1 MALDPVSGTVEWQA
15 LAAAAQAPRGRR
27 VKSLADPVR
36 LERFVA
42 EACGLRLDLTR
53 QLFDADE
60 LDLLLWLIEDR
71 EVMEQ
76 VTAMFTGAKVNT
88 TEERAAL
95 HTALR
100 APAGAALSVDGLDV
114 EAAVQGELAKMEQF
128 SQAVRDGS
136 RSGATGEKFT
146 TVVNLGIGGS
156 DLGPRMA
163 TAALRPFASE
173 ELDVR
178 FVSNVD
184 PADLAAALHG
194 LDPATTL
201 FIVCSKTFTTLETM
215 TNARIAREWIVESLG
230 QDAVADH
237 MVAVSTAEAEVSAFG
252 IDPAS
257 GMFNFWDWVGG
268 RYSVGS
274 AIGLSLMI
282 AIGPSYFR
290 AFLSGMHE
298 MDNHFRAAPA
308 EINLPILLAL
318 SWLWN
323 GSLAGHQSHAVLP
336 YASDLRFLPA
346 WLQQLDMESNGKSV
360 RVDGSPVDVDT
371 GTVVWGQAGTDGQ
384 HAFHQL
390 LHQGTRTVPCDLIGF
405 AKSVDP
411 EQQPQQDLLVANL
424 VAQAE
429 ALSVGRNEK
438 AAAATG
444 DAGLAPHRRFAGGR
458 PVNVIIAKQLDP
470 KTLGA
475 LLALYEHK
483 VFVEA
488 AIWGINPFDQYGV
501 ELGKELAGVIT
512 PELEGTSSGDHDP
525 STQALI
531 AAIRSLRD

>member
-1 MALDPVSGTVEWQA
+1 MPLDPVSGTVEWQA
-15 LAAAAQAPRGRR
+15 LEVAAKAPRGRR
-27 VKSLADPVR
+27 VRALSDPVR
-36 LERFVA
+36 LQRFVA

-53 QLFDADE
+53 QLFDPGE

-76 VTAMFTGAKVNT
+76 AEAMFSGDHVNG
-88 TEERAAL
+88 TEDRAAL

-100 APAGAALSVDGLDV
+100 APAGTGLTVDGLDV
-114 EAAVQGELAKMEQF
+114 DKAVQSVLAKMEQF
-128 SQAVRDGS
+128 AQGV
-136 RSGATGEKFT
+136 RSGERCGHTGDRFT

-163 TAALRPFASE
+163 AAALRPFTSPD
-173 ELDVR
+173 LDVR

-184 PADLAAALHG
+184 PTDLDEALAD

-201 FIVCSKTFTTLETM
+201 FVVCSKTFTTLETI
-215 TNARIAREWIVESLG
+215 TNARAARDWLVAALG
-230 QDAVADH
+230 EDAIPAH
-237 MVAVSTAEAEVSAFG
+237 MVAVSTAADEVTEFG
-252 IDPAS
+252 IDAET
-257 GMFNFWDWVGG
+257 GMFGFWDWVGG

-274 AIGLSLMI
+274 AVGLSLML
-282 AIGPSYFR
+282 AIGPHNFR
-290 AFLSGMHE
+290 DFLAGMHA
-298 MDNHFRAAPA
+298 MDNHFRTTPAA
-308 EINLPILLAL
+308 ENLPVLLAL

-323 GSLAGHQSHAVLP
+323 GSLAGHETHAVLP
-336 YASDLRFLPA
+336 YANDLRLLPA

-360 RVDGSPVDVDT
+360 RVDGSAVDVET
-371 GTVVWGQAGTDGQ
+371 GTVVWGQPGTDGQ

-411 EQQPQQDLLVANL
+411 ANQRGQDLLVANL

-429 ALSVGRNEK
+429 ALSIGRNEK
-438 AAAATG
+438 QAAASGSA
-444 DAGLAPHRRFAGGR
+444 DLAAHRKFQGGR

-475 LLALYEHK
+475 LVALYEHK

-512 PELEGTSSGDHDP
+512 PELEGQADGNHDP
-525 STQALI
+525 ATKNLI

>member
-1 MALDPVSGTVEWQA
+1 MPLDPVSGTVEWQA
-15 LAAAAQAPRGRR
+15 LEAAAKAPRGRR
-27 VKSLADPVR
+27 VKALADPAR
-36 LERFVA
+36 LQRFVA

-53 QLFDADE
+53 QLFDPDE

-76 VTAMFTGAKVNT
+76 AEAMFSGEHVNG
-88 TEERAAL
+88 TEDRAAL

-100 APAGAALSVDGLDV
+100 APAGTELTVDGLNVD
-114 EAAVQGELAKMEQF
+114 EAVQAGLAKMEQF
-128 SQAVRDGS
+128 AHGM
-136 RSGATGEKFT
+136 RSGERCGSTGERFT

-163 TAALRPFASE
+163 AAALRPFTSPD
-173 ELDVR
+173 LDVR

-184 PADLAAALHG
+184 PTDLDEALAG

-201 FIVCSKTFTTLETM
+201 FVVCSKTFTTLETI
-215 TNARIAREWIVESLG
+215 TNARAARAWLVAALG
-230 QDAVADH
+230 EDAIPAH
-237 MVAVSTAEAEVSAFG
+237 MVAVSTASDKVTEFG
-252 IDPAS
+252 IDAEA
-257 GMFNFWDWVGG
+257 GMFGFWDWVGG

-274 AIGLSLMI
+274 AVGLSLML
-282 AIGPSYFR
+282 AIGPQNFR
-290 AFLSGMHE
+290 DFLAGMHG
-298 MDNHFRAAPA
+298 MDNHFRTAPA
-308 EINLPILLAL
+308 DRNLPVLLAL

-323 GSLAGHQSHAVLP
+323 GSLAEHETHAVIP
-336 YASDLRFLPA
+336 YANDLRLLPA

-360 RVDGSPVDVDT
+360 RVDGSAVDVNT

-411 EQQPQQDLLVANL
+411 ANQRGQDLLVANL

-429 ALSVGRNEK
+429 ALSIGRNEK
-438 AAAATG
+438 QTAANG
-444 DAGLAPHRRFAGGR
+444 DADLAVHRKFQGGR

-470 KTLGA
+470 TTLGA
-475 LLALYEHK
+475 LVALYEHK

-488 AIWGINPFDQYGV
+488 VIWGINPFDQYGV

-512 PELEGTSSGDHDP
+512 PELEGQAQGDHDP
-525 STQALI
+525 ATKDLI